1 MTWTSSDTT
10 IATVD
15 ATGKVT
21 TTDKTGTVTITA
33 TSVADP
39 SKKGTCSVKV
49 SGDQTDIDFGEYGP
63 EENW

>member
-21 TTDKTGTVTITA
+21 ATDKIGTVTITA
-33 TSVADP
+33 TSKADP
-39 SKKGTCSVKV
+39 AKKGTCTVKV